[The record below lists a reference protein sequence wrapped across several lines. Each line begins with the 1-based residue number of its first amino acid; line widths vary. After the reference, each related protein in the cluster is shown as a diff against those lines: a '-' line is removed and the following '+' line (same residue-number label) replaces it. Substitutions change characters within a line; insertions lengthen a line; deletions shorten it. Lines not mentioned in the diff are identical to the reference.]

1 MTGLKF
7 VRTIL
12 LAALLFTGA
21 GLSLAPAHAASP
33 TPQQIQAL
41 IASGHPGAALS
52 DLRDALRAHPQSGV
66 AWYLKAEAE
75 DATGHVAAA
84 RSSLARAEAYAP
96 GLPFADPGRVAALK
110 AHLAAGPAAAR
121 GGAHIH
127 PAVLIIGGLVVLF
140 LLVRWLGNNRRRAM
154 QAPWPGTQGYGPG
167 YGPGGVP
174 PNGAPPYGAPG
185 GGMGGGFGGGLGSS
199 LMTGLAAGA
208 GFAAGER
215 IIDGLTGGHGGAPM
229 VDPNGGNM
237 GGDTGGTPPDR
248 DDGLLGNPGWDNG
261 DAGGGNDFDP
271 DNNW

>member
-1 MTGLKF
+1 MKGLKI

-12 LAALLFTGA
+12 LAALLFAGT

-41 IASGHPGAALS
+41 IAGGHADTALA
-52 DLRDALRAHPQSGV
+52 DLRGALRAHPQSGV

-75 DATGHVAAA
+75 DATGRIAAA
-84 RSSLARAEAYAP
+84 RASLARAETYAP

-110 AHLAAGPAAAR
+110 AHLAAAPAAPAAVR

-127 PAVLIIGGLVVLF
+127 PAVLVIGGLVVLF
-140 LLVRWLGNNRRRAM
+140 LLVRWLGNSRRRAM
-154 QAPWPGTQGYGPG
+154 QAPWPGAPG
-167 YGPGGVP
+167 YGPGGMP

-185 GGMGGGFGGGLGSS
+185 GGMGGGFGGGGLGSS

-215 IIDGLTGGHGGAPM
+215 IIDGLAGGHGGAPM
-229 VDPNGGNM
+229 IDPNGGDP
-237 GGDTGGTPPDR
+237 GGMPPDR
-248 DDGLLGNPGWDNG
+248 DDGLLGNPGWDGG
-261 DAGGGNDFDP
+261 DAGGGDFDP